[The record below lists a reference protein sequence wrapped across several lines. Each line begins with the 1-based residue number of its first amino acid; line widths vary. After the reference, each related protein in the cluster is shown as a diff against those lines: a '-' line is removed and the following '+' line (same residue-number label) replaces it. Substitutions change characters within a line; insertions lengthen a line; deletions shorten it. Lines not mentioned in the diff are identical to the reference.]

1 MTAIDLR
8 GRRPQLS
15 NPGSLSVRALVLVAL
30 GLVLSGCVQLGP
42 QLMQA
47 GRNDY
52 NQVLAQT
59 DDEEM
64 LLNLVRIRYADSP
77 VFMDVTSLTTSF
89 NWKQGLEAQAFRFQR
104 DSGQSNVGVR
114 GSLDYSESPTITYT
128 PLGGADFVRS
138 VLTPIRLEALLLL
151 ARSGWSVERL
161 LRVMAGRMNG
171 LSNAFPASGPTPR
184 TAPPFEEFRRA
195 AEALRA
201 LQNQGLV
208 TSGYQGD
215 GDERLLALRI
225 EPEAAGSPALADL
238 SSLTGLSPVAGIVA
252 LDHSGKRRRPDAL
265 GLELRSLAGVMFFL
279 SHAVDLPQR
288 DIDAGRVTVTRTEG
302 GEPFDWRLVVGD
314 LLQIKS
320 QDRAPAN
327 ATIAVKYR
335 DTWFYIDDS
344 DIESKYT
351 FILLQQLQAL
361 QAGNIERTG
370 PVLTVPVGPR

>member
-8 GRRPQLS
+8 GRRPPLS

-252 LDHSGKRRRPDAL
+252 LDRSGKRLRPDAL

>member
-265 GLELRSLAGVMFFL
+265 RLELRSLAGVMFFL